1 MSSGDASDSG
11 RPRRSSFSTQA
22 FAGLFNRPNG
32 TSTNPPFPTPIVT
45 AASQDSRRRMSIT
58 GVGLSAS
65 PTQAFGAFNRR
76 SSVSTAGSESID
88 ECAVEDDDFSAARM
102 SASAPFSRR
111 MSFGA
116 QALRSVRTG
125 TSPGNG
131 RSPPYS
137 SVATLSPIPSRGGR
151 GSPPQASKQSMPRT
165 ASDLPLRSDEG
176 FDRAEQ
182 SRARAESLVSQ
193 AQRPY
198 TQRSAGGHERAH
210 SMAEMPAPPNMMPR
224 AGPAPTVTPVAV
236 ERPKPDA
243 IGERILRGQ
252 FMMD

>member
-1 MSSGDASDSG
+1 MSSGDASDNG

-32 TSTNPPFPTPIVT
+32 TTTTTNPPFPTPIVT
-45 AASQDSRRRMSIT
+45 AVSQDSRRRMSIT

-65 PTQAFGAFNRR
+65 PTQAYGAFNRR

-88 ECAVEDDDFSAARM
+88 ESAVEDDDFSAARL

-125 TSPGNG
+125 TSPGN
-131 RSPPYS
+131 
-137 SVATLSPIPSRGGR
+137 
-151 GSPPQASKQSMPRT
+151 
-165 ASDLPLRSDEG
+165 DEG

-198 TQRSAGGHERAH
+198 TLRTPGGHERAQ
-210 SMAEMPAPPNMMPR
+210 SMAEMPAPPDTMPR
-224 AGPAPTVTPVAV
+224 AGPAPTAKPVSV